1 MFFIF
6 TSLFMYNISGLF
18 VPLYTN
24 RAYIMVTSDNDGGM
38 LSEAVYLHGFYAP
51 KSTLLKNS

>member
-1 MFFIF
+1 
-6 TSLFMYNISGLF
+6 MYNISGLF

-51 KSTLLKNS
+51 KSTLLKNL